1 MNLTNDDIVGS
12 KPDLCKF
19 KTNRQSCNPLCP
31 TYKLQTVEYIPPP
44 IPKFIRDNMVDSDID
59 GAKPKKVK
67 EMAMRDNFNVGDIA
81 GAKPKPV
88 HLRNMVHD

>member
-1 MNLTNDDIVGS
+1 
-12 KPDLCKF
+12 
-19 KTNRQSCNPLCP
+19 
-31 TYKLQTVEYIPPP
+31 
-44 IPKFIRDNMVDSDID
+44 MVDSDID

-88 HLRNMVHD
+88 HMRNMVHD